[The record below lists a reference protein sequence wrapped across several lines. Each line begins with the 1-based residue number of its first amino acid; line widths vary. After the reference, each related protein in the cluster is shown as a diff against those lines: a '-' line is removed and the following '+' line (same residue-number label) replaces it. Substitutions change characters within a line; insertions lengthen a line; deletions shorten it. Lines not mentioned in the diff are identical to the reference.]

1 MTSGIRMNP
10 MCDND
15 RSMIF
20 QFLCVLTFVVGVALL
35 ARHAGTPPPD
45 KIYIYDVDF
54 YENLTITEKEI
65 D

>member
-1 MTSGIRMNP
+1 MS
-10 MCDND
+10 DND

-20 QFLCVLTFVVGVALL
+20 QFFCILTFVVGVGLL